1 MALSPQWLDELR
13 ARTSLSG
20 LIGRSVKLTRAGREY
35 KACCPFHDEK
45 TPSFHINDS
54 KGFYHCFGC
63 QAHGDAIRW
72 LTDYRGLTFMDAVK
86 ELAAAAGMELP
97 APDPRAAKA
106 AERAHSLRDVTEAAA
121 AWFAETLRSEEGAE
135 ARAYLDRRGITF
147 ESVTRFGL
155 GFAPDAKG
163 RMREVL
169 GRFGDAMAVEAGM
182 LIAPEAETGQKQRDP
197 YDRFRGRL
205 MIPIR
210 DVRGRVI
217 AFGGRLLGP
226 GEPKYLNSPD
236 TPIFDKGRQ
245 LYNLDRAA
253 EAARKA
259 GRLIIV
265 EGYMDVIALDQAGI
279 GEAVAPLGTALT
291 EQQIEL
297 AWKHAPVPI
306 LAFDGDKAGQRAA
319 VRAAERVL
327 PMLRPG
333 HSLAFAALPAGRDP
347 DDLIR
352 DGGRDAVEAV
362 FAEALPLVERLWRHA
377 NALPGPD
384 TPERRA
390 AVRAQ
395 LMEQAGVIADRDVAA
410 HYREAFRARIDA
422 AFFPRRAGAE
432 PRPPFVPRA
441 TFRKG
446 FAAPPPPPDPRLGEI
461 GEEVCAGFDD
471 AILLGL
477 MRHPEA
483 ISSHIEALA
492 GWTPQ
497 HPSRAKLLTALVE
510 AAMNARAPLDRE
522 ALLAILARQ
531 PVYPVAE
538 QLLGTGTM
546 RFSFTRDAGEDADD
560 QRAVRDLGEAIA
572 AARAWPE
579 VRAALARATSHMR
592 ETLDETSFAEQ
603 QRLLRVKAELET
615 RLSTLAEAAA

>member
-72 LTDYRGLTFMDAVK
+72 LTDYRGLPFMDAVK
-86 ELAAAAGMELP
+86 ELAAAAGMEMP
-97 APDPRAAKA
+97 APDPRAAQA

-121 AWFAETLRSEEGAE
+121 NWYRELLNAPEGAE
-135 ARAYLDRRGITF
+135 ARAYLERRGIRF
-147 ESVTRFGL
+147 ESIARFGL
-155 GFAPDAKG
+155 GFAPDAKE

-169 GRFGDAMAVEAGM
+169 SRFGDAMAVEAGM
-182 LIAPEAETGQKQRDP
+182 LIAPEAETGEKAREP

-245 LYNLDRAA
+245 LYNLDRAS

-265 EGYMDVIALDQAGI
+265 EGYMDVIALDQVGI
-279 GEAVAPLGTALT
+279 GEVVAPLGTALT
-291 EQQIEL
+291 EHQIEL
-297 AWKHAPVPI
+297 AWKHSPVPI
-306 LAFDGDKAGQRAA
+306 LAFDGDRAGRKAAM
-319 VRAAERVL
+319 RAAERVL

-333 HSLAFAALPAGRDP
+333 HSLAFAALPPGCDP
-347 DDLIR
+347 DDLVR
-352 DGGRDAVEAV
+352 EQGREGFDEVLASAV
-362 FAEALPLVERLWRHA
+362 PLVELLWQHA
-377 NALPGPD
+377 FARPGPD

-390 AVRAQ
+390 AVRSS
-395 LMEQAGVIADRDVAA
+395 LMDQVATIGDRDVAA
-410 HYREAFRARIDA
+410 HYREAFRARIDE
-422 AFFPRRAGAE
+422 AFFARRTPFEKPTSRGVAGWKQ
-432 PRPPFVPRA
+432 R
-441 TFRKG
+441 
-446 FAAPPPPPDPRLGEI
+446 FAPLSPPDPRLSGI
-461 GEEVCAGFDD
+461 GDDVAAGFDD

-477 MRHPEA
+477 LRHPAA
-483 ISSHIEALA
+483 IGRHIDMLAVWKPHDPKRGQLLRALVDA
-492 GWTPQ
+492 AMDARTGLDQ
-497 HPSRAKLLTALVE
+497 QGLLT
-510 AAMNARAPLDRE
+510 
-522 ALLAILARQ
+522 ILARQ

-538 QLLGTGTM
+538 QLLGAGTM
-546 RFSFTRDAGEDADD
+546 RFSFTHDGDGGVDEE
-560 QRAVRDLGEAIA
+560 RAVRDLGEAIA
-572 AARAWPE
+572 AVSAWPE
-579 VRAALARATSHMR
+579 VRAALAAATSR
-592 ETLDETSFAEQ
+592 ASETLDETSFEEQ
-603 QRLLRVKAELET
+603 QRLLRVKAELES
-615 RLSTLAEAAA
+615 RLSSLAEAAA